1 MKKSSCLVIAMLGAT
16 AHADS
21 IKAPAGWTPDPGA
34 SVSLTK
40 KTGDMPHFGGLRA
53 IVTTEVYRPPAGGS
67 LFVTR
72 LSANVKAEDKDR
84 AATAELVELDASMRR
99 AGATVQ
105 PGQNA
110 VDAAAKQL
118 VASRQWSTSGI
129 ATHARIVIAADA
141 QVIVAVMG
149 ECVLAGDA
157 PPDVV
162 NACRTALTTL
172 DPGIA
177 AASRVPLAIDAA
189 TLDAAGKPA
198 PVPATG
204 SGASGPSLV
213 ESGERPSLP
222 PMTIPQET
230 REPDRRPIYV
240 GLGLIVLA
248 VVFYWNRK
256 NREKL
261 EREYEK
267 RTPDKP
273 EKPPEPKTGDRDA
286 DDLHAA
292 AEDGDRKEKS

>member
-1 MKKSSCLVIAMLGAT
+1 MLSEVFALNDTFDPALSS
-16 AHADS
+16 
-21 IKAPAGWTPDPGA
+21 
-34 SVSLTK
+34 
-40 KTGDMPHFGGLRA
+40 HFGGLRA
-53 IVTTEVYRPPAGGS
+53 IVTTEVYRPVAGGS

-72 LSANVKAEDKDR
+72 MAANVKPEDKDR
-84 AATAELVELDASMRR
+84 AATVELVELDASMRR
-99 AGATVQ
+99 AGATVL

-110 VDAAAKQL
+110 VDDAAKQL
-118 VASRQWSTSGI
+118 VASRQWTDATSGI
-129 ATHARIVIAADA
+129 TTHARSVIAADG
-141 QVIVAVMG
+141 QQIVAVMG

-157 PPDVV
+157 SVDVV

-177 AASRVPLAIDAA
+177 AASRVALAIDAA
-189 TLDAAGKPA
+189 TIGRAAIDAAGKPA
-198 PVPATG
+198 PIPAG
-204 SGASGPSLV
+204 SGLSGPSLID
-213 ESGERPSLP
+213 SGERPSLP
-222 PMTIPQET
+222 PMSIPQAP

-248 VVFYWNRK
+248 AVFYWNRK

-273 EKPPEPKTGDRDA
+273 ATPPEPEPADRDA

-292 AEDGDRKEKS
+292 AEDGDTKEKS

>member
-1 MKKSSCLVIAMLGAT
+1 MKRLLVIAIVLGTAT
-16 AHADS
+16 AQADS
-21 IKAPAGWTPDPGA
+21 IKPPAGWTPDPGA

-40 KTGDMPHFGGLRA
+40 KAGDVPHFGGLPA
-53 IVTTEVYRPPAGGS
+53 VVTTEVYRPVAGGS

-72 LSANVKAEDKDR
+72 FAANLKAEDKDR
-84 AATAELVELDASMRR
+84 AATAELVELDAAMRR
-99 AGATVQ
+99 AGATVL

-118 VASRQWSTSGI
+118 VASRQWTDATSGVT
-129 ATHARIVIAADA
+129 THARTVIAADG
-141 QVIVAVMG
+141 QQIVAVTG

-157 PPDVV
+157 PADVV
-162 NACRTALTTL
+162 SACRTALTTL

-177 AASRVPLAIDAA
+177 VASRVALALDAA
-189 TLDAAGKPA
+189 TIDAAGKPA
-198 PVPATG
+198 PIPSAG
-204 SGASGPSLV
+204 SGVSGPSLV
-213 ESGERPSLP
+213 ESGERPALP
-222 PMTIPQET
+222 PMTIPQDP

-261 EREYEK
+261 EREYET
-267 RTPDKP
+267 RTADQPAKP
-273 EKPPEPKTGDRDA
+273 KPTDRDA

-292 AEDGDRKEKS
+292 AEDGDTKEKS